1 MSRNVLEKVLWQ
13 LSVERSAKERFREDG
28 ARFLSRFALSED
40 EKAMVLTF
48 DVGALQRLGVNPML
62 TMGFWQELSPTRDMR
77 IYKQRL
83 GATDEQRAA
92 FSAAL
97 KG

>member
-13 LSVERSAKERFREDG
+13 LSVERSAKERFRGDG
-28 ARFLSRFALSED
+28 TRFLSRFALSD
-40 EKAMVLTF
+40 EEKTMVLEF
-48 DVGALQRLGVNPML
+48 DVGAMQRLGVNPML
-62 TMGFWQELSPTRDMR
+62 TMGFWQELSPIRDMR
-77 IYKQRL
+77 AYKERL

>member
-13 LSVERSAKERFREDG
+13 LSVDRSAKERFRADG
-28 ARFLSRFALSED
+28 ERFLSRFALPD
-40 EKAMVLTF
+40 DQKKMVLEF
-48 DVGALQRLGVNPML
+48 DVAELQRLGVNPML
-62 TMGFWQELSPTRDMR
+62 TMGFWQELAPTRSMSA
-77 IYKQRL
+77 YKRRL
-83 GATDEQRAA
+83 GASEQQSSA

>member
-1 MSRNVLEKVLWQ
+1 MSRNLLEKVLWQ

-28 ARFLSRFALSED
+28 ARFLARYALSEA
-40 EKAMVLTF
+40 EKDMVLNF
-48 DVGALQRLGVNPML
+48 DVGAMQRLGVNPML

-77 IYKQRL
+77 SYKARL
-83 GATDEQRAA
+83 GATDEQRTA

>member
-1 MSRNVLEKVLWQ
+1 MSRNLLERALWQ
-13 LSVERSAKERFREDG
+13 LSVDRASKERFREDPRG
-28 ARFLSRFALSED
+28 FLGRFALSE
-40 EKAMVLTF
+40 EEVEMVVGF
-48 DVGALQRLGVNPML
+48 DVAGLQAVGVNPML
-62 TMGFWQELSPTRDMR
+62 TMGFWQELAPQRSMSL
-77 IYKQRL
+77 YKQRL

>member
-13 LSVERSAKERFREDG
+13 LSVDRSAKERFRAD
-28 ARFLSRFALSED
+28 AQRFLGRFDLTQD
-40 EKAMVLTF
+40 EVDMVLGF
-48 DVGALQRLGVNPML
+48 DVRRLQNAGVNPML
-62 TMGFWQELSPTRDMR
+62 TMGFWQELAPDRSMAL
-77 IYKQRL
+77 YKRSL
-83 GATDEQRAA
+83 GATEQQSAA